1 MNKLAKARFVKAFIF
16 IAVPAVLVGIWLF
29 NQDSGGAGSGRPSF
43 GGPVTVVAE
52 TIVKEP
58 LVMSIE
64 ALGTAVASESVT
76 VTASLTETVRR
87 VNFEDGDYV
96 DKGTVLVELTDTE
109 EEAQLAEAR
118 ANLGDAE
125 RQLKRLR
132 DLDQRGIAAASD
144 VDVAQGAADA
154 AQARLDTVL
163 ARLED
168 RLIRAPFS
176 GVLGFREVSQGTLL
190 MPGDTV
196 TTIDDIAK
204 IKLDFTVPERVLA
217 MMESGR
223 KIFAAS
229 VAWPGREFQGVVTAV
244 GTRVDPVTRAV
255 TVRATLPN
263 EDRALRPGMLLT
275 VRIVTDERD
284 ALSVPERSI
293 VQISDSAYIYVVDDD
308 RLAKRTNVRMGL
320 RHDGMVEIVTGLTE
334 GEQVVT
340 EGVIKLRDGATVQ
353 FADEVVAAGPPDMV
367 SGASEPADD

>member
-1 MNKLAKARFVKAFIF
+1 MNKSAKGRFLKAFIF
-16 IAVPAVLVGIWLF
+16 IAVPAVLVGIWFF

-96 DKGTVLVELTDTE
+96 DKGAILVELTDTE

-118 ANLGDAE
+118 AILEDAE

-132 DLDQRGIAAASD
+132 ELDESGIAVASD
-144 VDVAQGAADA
+144 VDEAQGAADA
-154 AQARLDTVL
+154 AKARLDTVL

-176 GVLGFREVSQGTLL
+176 GALGFREVSQGTLL
-190 MPGDTV
+190 MPGDTI

-217 MMESGR
+217 MMEAGR
-223 KIFAAS
+223 KVLAAS
-229 VAWPGREFQGVVTAV
+229 VAWPGREFEGVVTAV

-263 EDRALRPGMLLT
+263 DDRALRPGMLLT
-275 VRIVTDERD
+275 VKIVTDERD

-293 VQISDSAYIYVVDDD
+293 VQISDSAYIYVVDAE

-340 EGVIKLRDGATVQ
+340 EGVIKLRDGAAVQ

-367 SGASEPADD
+367 SGASEPAD

>member
-1 MNKLAKARFVKAFIF
+1 VKAFIF

-43 GGPVTVVAE
+43 GGPVIVVAE

-96 DKGTVLVELTDTE
+96 DKGTVLVELTNTE

-125 RQLKRLR
+125 RQLQRLR

-196 TTIDDIAK
+196 TTIDDIAEM
-204 IKLDFTVPERVLA
+204 KLDFTVPERALA

-244 GTRVDPVTRAV
+244 ATRVDPVTRAV

-320 RHDGMVEIVTGLTE
+320 RHDGMVEIVSGLTE

-367 SGASEPADD
+367 SAASEPADN